1 MAYNE
6 TLANRVRERFSE
18 LENVEEKYM
27 MGGLVFMYNAKMC
40 VGIMGDDLMCRIDPA
55 LMEILLEH
63 NSSRVL
69 TFTGRASKGFI
80 LVDETGTRTKK
91 ELDYWLKFAIDFN
104 KFAKSSRKK

>member
-27 MGGLVFMYNAKMC
+27 MGGLVFMYYAKMC

-55 LMEILLEH
+55 LMETLLEH
-63 NSSRVL
+63 NSCRVL

-91 ELDYWLKFAIDFN
+91 ELDYWLNFAIDFN